1 MKIVEKYKKELKQIL
16 YMYNIRDKT
25 QSNKAKDKKLMK

>member
-25 QSNKAKDKKLMK
+25 QSNKTKDKKLMK